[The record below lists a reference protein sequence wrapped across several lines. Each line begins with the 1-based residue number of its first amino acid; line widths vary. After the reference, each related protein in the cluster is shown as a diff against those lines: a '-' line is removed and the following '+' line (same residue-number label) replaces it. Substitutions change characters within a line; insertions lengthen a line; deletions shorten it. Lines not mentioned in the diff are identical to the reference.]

1 MQLGLQ
7 LIMAEALCQT
17 ARTLW
22 ICPHHLRNLH
32 ALMTI
37 MILCLI
43 ATNAS
48 VRAQLRGFDS
58 TIVTCIHLCRGLF

>member
-1 MQLGLQ
+1 
-7 LIMAEALCQT
+7 MAEALCQT

-22 ICPHHLRNLH
+22 IYPHHLRNLH
-32 ALMTI
+32 ALMT
-37 MILCLI
+37 MVILCFK

-58 TIVTCIHLCRGLF
+58 TIVIGIHLCRGLF